1 MMLLVI
7 IEHSF
12 AEFQKPEYN
21 LWKPLYFRE
30 WEVRYLNFLDIFS
43 NAFKVFEHSRF
54 GFSFQFFARSM
65 FRYWKKPLCFS
76 EERFCRN
83 CISGKQIAFVA
94 WKNVCASNVILLI
107 KDSWVRLLIS
117 KNNPDNIIF
126 HNACRTRR
134 TVLLKFPVFIRK

>member
-1 MMLLVI
+1 MLSRSLNTADLGFL
-7 IEHSF
+7 S
-12 AEFQKPEYN
+12 
-21 LWKPLYFRE
+21 
-30 WEVRYLNFLDIFS
+30 NFLPGACSD
-43 NAFKVFEHSRF
+43 
-54 GFSFQFFARSM
+54 M
-65 FRYWKKPLCFS
+65 WKKPLCFS

-134 TVLLKFPVFIRK
+134 TVVLKFPVFI